1 MLHLTRRAFGLGTAA
16 LAAGTVTACSSS
28 SAGSDGSSVTWW
40 ATNMASTLQ
49 RDQEVLTPILD
60 RFTEETGID
69 VVLEVHDWSDYYN
82 KVLGA
87 ISSGEGPD
95 VMSIGTTWTQT
106 LGDTG
111 AYLQLDENRMGA
123 IGGADKFV
131 AASLAAAGGDSEG
144 GPTFVPLVSG
154 VTALWWNPALFA
166 EAGIDGPPTTW
177 DEFVS
182 TAKALTLD
190 KDGDGTIDQWG
201 FGFPLGYAVELSH
214 IIFALG
220 RQEGGEMFDADGSP
234 TLDSDGLVAA
244 AKRIT
249 DLMTVD
255 EVLSPADV
263 EKTNIAATLQ
273 DFVSGRVA
281 MTFASG
287 PTPTFDDAGFTDFE
301 GAEIPVLDPLP
312 GDPIMTHVAG
322 VNIGIFAET
331 RAEESALELVKYL
344 TDPAAQTELYN
355 AVDTLPA
362 NEEAYSSD
370 AIERSPL
377 LETYET
383 ILADH
388 ADTFPLNSKIGQAE
402 TLIGDAMKQLL
413 AQAAQ
418 SGELTEDQVR
428 QVLAEANTQ
437 LLAAG

>member
-1 MLHLTRRAFGLGTAA
+1 MLHPTRRAFGLGTAA
-16 LAAGTVTACSSS
+16 LLAAGTTACGASSS
-28 SAGSDGSSVTWW
+28 GADGSSVTWW
-40 ATNMASTLQ
+40 ATNMASTLP
-49 RDQEVLTPILD
+49 RDQEILTPLLE
-60 RFTEETGID
+60 RFTEETGIT
-69 VVLEVHDWSDYYN
+69 VQLEVHDWGDYYN

-111 AYLQLDENRMGA
+111 AYLQIDPSRMEA
-123 IGGADKFV
+123 VGGADKFV
-131 AASLAAAGGDSEG
+131 ASSLAAAGGDSDG
-144 GPTFVPLVSG
+144 GPSFLPLVSG
-154 VTALWWNPALFA
+154 VTALWWNPVLFS
-166 EAGIDGPPTTW
+166 EAGIDGPPATW
-177 DEFVS
+177 DEFIT

-190 KDGDGTIDQWG
+190 TDGDGTIDQWG

-220 RQEGGEMFDADGSP
+220 RQEGGEMFDADGNP
-234 TLDSDGLVAA
+234 TLDSDGLVTA

-249 DLMTVD
+249 DLMAVE

-301 GAEIPVLDPLP
+301 GATIPLLDPLP

-322 VNIGIFAET
+322 VNIGVFAET
-331 RAEESALELVKYL
+331 RAEESALQLVKFL

-355 AVDTLPA
+355 SVDTLPA

-370 AIERSPL
+370 AIERTPL

-388 ADTFPLNSKIGQAE
+388 ADTFPLNSKTGQAE

-418 SGELTEDQVR
+418 NGELTEDQVR
-428 QVLAEANTQ
+428 QVLGEANTQ
-437 LLAAG
+437 LIAAG